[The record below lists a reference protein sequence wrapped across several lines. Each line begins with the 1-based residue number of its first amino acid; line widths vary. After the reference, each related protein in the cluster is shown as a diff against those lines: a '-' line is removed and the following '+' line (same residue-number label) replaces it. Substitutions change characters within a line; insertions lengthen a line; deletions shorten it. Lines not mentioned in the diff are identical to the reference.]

1 MCVFETFVREFSAAA
16 KVMEAGKRTR
26 VVIGGDVADIEK
38 GRVWYKDKRSEWI
51 PRVYFSDF
59 CGSLNI

>member
-1 MCVFETFVREFSAAA
+1 
-16 KVMEAGKRTR
+16 MEAGKRTR

-38 GRVWYKDKRSEWI
+38 GRVGYKDKRSEWI